1 MVTSPLDY
9 ESILYDIN
17 TNNRQYINQTIPDG
31 KNQES
36 LFNLDLN
43 TRQIEAPKFL
53 SVQYDHNAETIY
65 FKCAR
70 YFDGVDLAR
79 EDVTVII
86 QYENAD
92 PNEKKKGYI
101 YVPKYKDIKTFA
113 EEEEIAFPWVIEG
126 AATAFSG
133 TVLFS
138 IKFYKSSLRENGGI
152 YYDFNLNTLVS
163 KSSVLHGMNSIKS
176 TENYI
181 YEANTVEEIYNRI
194 SGLEQALNGAF
205 DLYWTVL

>member
-1 MVTSPLDY
+1 MITSPLDY
-9 ESILYDIN
+9 ESILHDIN
-17 TNNRQYINQTIPDG
+17 TNNRQYITTTIPNG

-36 LFNLDLN
+36 LFDINLN
-43 TRQIEAPKFL
+43 TRQIGSPKFL

-70 YFDGVDLAR
+70 YFDEVDLAR
-79 EDVTVII
+79 EDITVII

-92 PNEKKKGYI
+92 PNEKKRGYI

-113 EEEEIAFPWVIEG
+113 DTQEIAFPWVIEG

-133 TVLFS
+133 TVVFS
-138 IKFYKSSLRENGGI
+138 VKFYKTSFRDNGV

-163 KSSVLHGMNSIKS
+163 KSAVLHGMDAIKA

-181 YEANTVEEIYNRI
+181 FEANTVEEIYARI

-205 DLYWTVL
+205 DLYWTIL

>member
-1 MVTSPLDY
+1 MITSPLDY
-9 ESILYDIN
+9 ESILHDIN
-17 TNNRQYINQTIPDG
+17 TNNRQYVNQTIPDG

-36 LFNLDLN
+36 LFDLDLN
-43 TRQIEAPKFL
+43 TRQIGAPKFL

-79 EDVTVII
+79 EDITVII

-92 PNEKKKGYI
+92 PNEKKRGYI
-101 YVPKYKDIKTFA
+101 YVPKYKDITTFA
-113 EEEEIAFPWVIEG
+113 EEGEIAFPWVIEG

-138 IKFYKSSLRENGGI
+138 IKFYKTSLRTNGV

-163 KSSVLHGMNSIKS
+163 KSQVLHGMDAIKA

-181 YEANTVEEIYNRI
+181 YEANTVEEIYNRL
-194 SGLEQALNGAF
+194 SDLEQTLGGAF